1 MCRQYKETVG
11 GSPVKPNPDNRK
23 DNVERIQKNISN
35 TIRNIEMAEE
45 MMAKTDNP
53 KTIEE
58 LRIKNERRRE
68 ALDGLRKE
76 IKDENDA
83 REKGYKS

>member
-1 MCRQYKETVG
+1 M
-11 GSPVKPNPDNRK
+11 KPNPDNRK